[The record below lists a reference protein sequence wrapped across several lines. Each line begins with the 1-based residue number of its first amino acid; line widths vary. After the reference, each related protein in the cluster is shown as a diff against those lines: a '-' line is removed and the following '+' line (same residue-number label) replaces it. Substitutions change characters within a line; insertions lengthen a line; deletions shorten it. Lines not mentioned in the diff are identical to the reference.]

1 LVNLHSKMIKT
12 DLLTETTADALKKS
26 IKEAADFKYA
36 LVESCIVAITDQKGI
51 INYANDNFCKIS
63 KYSREELIGQ
73 DHRIINSGF
82 HSKEFIKNLWTT
94 IANGKIWRGELKN
107 KAKDGTHYWVDTTI
121 VPFLNSEGKPY
132 QYVASRADITSRKEI
147 EEHLTKSLKEISDYK
162 YAIDESSIVAIT
174 DQKGIIKYVNN
185 NFCKISKYS
194 REELIG
200 QDHRIINSGFHP
212 NQFIR
217 NLWVTIANGK
227 IWRGE
232 LKNKAKDG
240 TYYWVDTTIVPF
252 LDEANKPYQYIAIRA
267 DITARKETEDHLEK
281 SLKEVSDYKYAIDES
296 SIVAITD
303 QKGIIKYVNDNF
315 CKISKYSREELIGQD
330 HRIIN
335 SGFHPNQ
342 FIRNLWVTIANGK
355 IWRGELKNKAKDGS
369 YYWVDTTIVPFLDE
383 ANKPYQYIAIR
394 ADITA
399 RKETEDHLEKSLKE
413 VSDYKY
419 AIEESS
425 IVAITDQKGIIN
437 YVNDNFCEIS
447 KYSREELIG
456 QDHRII
462 KSGFHHKEFIRNL
475 WVTIANGGIWRGEL
489 KNKAKDDTYYWVD
502 TTIVPF
508 LDERGKPFQYI
519 AIRADITER
528 KRGELLIMAN
538 LELTFQ
544 NEEIEKRATELII
557 ANQELAF
564 QSAEKEKRARELII
578 ANKELAF
585 QNNEKQKR
593 ASELVIAN
601 KELAFQSEEKEKR
614 ARELIIANK
623 ELAFQN
629 NEKEKRASELILA
642 NEELAFQSE
651 EKEKRATELIIAN
664 KELAFQNEEKEKKAE
679 ELSIANWELRKA
691 EDDIRKLNKEDIRKL
706 NEELEQKVVS
716 RTAQLESANQEL
728 ESFSYSVS
736 HDLRTPLRAVN
747 GYAKILEEDYAGLF
761 DSEGKR
767 MLAVVQ
773 NNAKKMGALID
784 DLLTFSRLG
793 RKEIKKSTV
802 NMAAL
807 VENALIELN
816 TSQPFKGVIKIN
828 DLHPATGDTTLMH
841 QVWVNLLSNAI
852 KYSSNNKKPVIKI
865 ESERKNDEVIYSISD
880 NGVGF
885 DMKYAH
891 KLFGVFQRLHSSEDF
906 EGTGVGLALVHRII
920 NKQGGKIWAKAEINK
935 GATFYF
941 SLPEKATN

>member
-1 LVNLHSKMIKT
+1 MINK

-36 LVESCIVAITDQKGI
+36 LVESCIVAITDQKGT

-94 IANGKIWRGELKN
+94 IANGEIWRGELKN
-107 KAKDGTHYWVDTTI
+107 KAKDGTYYWVDTTI

-212 NQFIR
+212 KEFIR
-217 NLWVTIANGK
+217 NLWVTIAHGK

-240 TYYWVDTTIVPF
+240 THYWVDTTIVPF
-252 LDEANKPYQYIAIRA
+252 LDEHGKPYQYVAIRA
-267 DITARKETEDHLEK
+267 DITARKETEE
-281 SLKEVSDYKYAIDES
+281 Y
-296 SIVAITD
+296 
-303 QKGIIKYVNDNF
+303 
-315 CKISKYSREELIGQD
+315 
-330 HRIIN
+330 
-335 SGFHPNQ
+335 
-342 FIRNLWVTIANGK
+342 
-355 IWRGELKNKAKDGS
+355 
-369 YYWVDTTIVPFLDE
+369 
-383 ANKPYQYIAIR
+383 
-394 ADITA
+394 
-399 RKETEDHLEKSLKE
+399 LEKSLKE

-425 IVAITDQKGIIN
+425 IVAITDQKGIIK
-437 YVNDNFCEIS
+437 YVNDNFCKIS
-447 KYSREELIG
+447 KYSRNELIG

-462 KSGFHHKEFIRNL
+462 NSKSHPKEFIRKL
-475 WVTIANGGIWRGEL
+475 WVTIANGKIWRGEL
-489 KNKAKDDTYYWVD
+489 KNKAKDGTFYWVD

-508 LDERGKPFQYI
+508 LDERGKPSQYI

-528 KRGELLIMAN
+528 KRCEQLIMAN
-538 LELTFQ
+538 IELTFQ

-557 ANQELAF
+557 ANKELAF
-564 QSAEKEKRARELII
+564 QSDEKEMRATELII

-585 QNNEKQKR
+585 QN
-593 ASELVIAN
+593 A
-601 KELAFQSEEKEKR
+601 EKEKR
-614 ARELIIANK
+614 AKELIVANMELAFQNEEKGKRAAELIIANK

-629 NEKEKRASELILA
+629 VEKEKRAKELIVANMELAFQNEEKGKRARELIVANVELAFQNEEKEKRATELIIANKELAFQSDEKEKRATELIIANKELAFQNHEKEKRASELDLA
-642 NEELAFQSE
+642 NKELAFQSK

-679 ELSIANWELRKA
+679 ELSIANWELKKA
-691 EDDIRKLNKEDIRKL
+691 EEDIRKLNKEDIRKL

-747 GYAKILEEDYAGLF
+747 GYARILEEDYAGLF

-773 NNAKKMGALID
+773 NNAKKMGVLID
-784 DLLTFSRLG
+784 DLLAFSRLG
-793 RKEIKKSTV
+793 RKEVKKSMV
-802 NMAAL
+802 NMNAL

-816 TSQPFKGVIKIN
+816 TSQQFKGVIKIN

-865 ESERKNDEVIYSISD
+865 DSEKKNNELIYSISD

-885 DMKYAH
+885 DMKYVH

-941 SLPEKATN
+941 SLPGKASN